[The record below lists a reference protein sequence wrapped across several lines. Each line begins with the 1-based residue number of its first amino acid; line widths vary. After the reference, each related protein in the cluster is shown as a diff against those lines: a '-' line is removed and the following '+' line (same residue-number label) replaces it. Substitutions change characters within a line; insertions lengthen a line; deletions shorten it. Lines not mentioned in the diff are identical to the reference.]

1 MKIIPGSKFGRLTVK
16 YFEGRNKQYDSL
28 WRVKC
33 DCGNETI
40 VRGGALKNGHTQSCG
55 CLQRERTAKA
65 KTIHGLFYD
74 KKSGKRS
81 RLYRVW
87 TSMKERCFN
96 PNSKSYKDYGER
108 GISVHKEWAE
118 NYFSFHE
125 WAVKTGYKEGL
136 TIDRKDVNGNYEPSN
151 CRWIPKSQ
159 QSRNRRINRYLTFCG
174 IRKSVAEWE
183 EITSIPAKIINQR
196 IRREWGIEKTL
207 TTKV

>member
-1 MKIIPGSKFGRLTVK
+1 MKIIPGTRFGRLIVK
-16 YFEGRNKQYDSL
+16 SFEGRNRQYDSL
-28 WRVKC
+28 WRVWC

-65 KTIHGLFYD
+65 KTTHGLFFD
-74 KKSGKRS
+74 KGTGKR
-81 RLYRVW
+81 RKLYRVW

-96 PNSKSYKDYGER
+96 PNSKSYKYYGKR

-118 NYFSFHE
+118 NYSSFHE
-125 WAVKTGYKEGL
+125 WAIKTGYKEGL

-151 CRWIPKSQ
+151 CRWISQSQ
-159 QSRNRRINRYLTFCG
+159 QSRNMRSNRHLAFCG
-174 IRKSVAEWE
+174 IKKSVTEWA

-196 IRREWGIEKTL
+196 IRRKWSIEKTL
-207 TTKV
+207 TTKI